1 MAEFCGFLGLRTLRS
16 STFRID
22 NGSRKRDAL
31 AAFRLAT
38 QCTIGLAGAG
48 RTLPRRFAH
57 VTFPNCITNADD
69 HWMLHRLAF
78 YLGLMRTTRKLF
90 CG

>member
-22 NGSRKRDAL
+22 NGSRERDAL
-31 AAFRLAT
+31 ATFGLTAKGA
-38 QCTIGLAGAG
+38 IGLAGAG

-57 VTFPNCITNADD
+57 VTFPNCITNADN
-69 HWMLHRLAF
+69 HWMLHRF
-78 YLGLMRTTRKLF
+78 TP
-90 CG
+90 